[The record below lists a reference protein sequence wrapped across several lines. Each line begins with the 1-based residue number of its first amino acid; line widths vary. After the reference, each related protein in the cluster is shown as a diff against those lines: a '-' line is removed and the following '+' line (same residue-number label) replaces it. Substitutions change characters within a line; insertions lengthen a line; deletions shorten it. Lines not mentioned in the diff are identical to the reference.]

1 MIPNEECR
9 SGHAETSAL
18 AGQRTKPDQDPELS
32 KIDRMDD
39 VLALVMARRR
49 RPRLTI
55 V

>member
-1 MIPNEECR
+1 MKSAGR
-9 SGHAETSAL
+9 DMRTSAL

-39 VLALVMARRR
+39 VLAFVMARRR